1 MSDREKSPTASEPL
15 KSEPAADITRRDFFN
30 EVASAAL
37 GVAGLGATIVTIRY
51 LSPNVLFEP
60 STTFRVGNPDLFPVN
75 SVTYVQDQ
83 QVYIVRTVEGFH
95 AVSAVCT
102 HLGCI
107 TQWKPEANQI
117 ACPCHGSKFKP
128 DGTKIEGPA
137 PRPLPHFAISLTEDG
152 QLLVDKLQ
160 NIKAT
165 QALKV

>member
-1 MSDREKSPTASEPL
+1 MSDAKKSSLPNSPQSEP
-15 KSEPAADITRRDFFN
+15 SGDEITRRDFLN
-30 EVASAAL
+30 EITVGAL
-37 GVAGLGATIVTIRY
+37 GVAGLGSVVVTY
-51 LSPNVLFEP
+51 QYSSPNVLFEP
-60 STTFRVGNPDLFPVN
+60 ATTFRAGGPNLYPIH
-75 SVTYVQDQ
+75 SVTFLQDQ
-83 QVYIVRTVEGFH
+83 QVYIVRMPEGFY

-107 TQWKPEANQI
+107 TQWKPDTDQI

-152 QLLVDKLQ
+152 ELLVDKLQ